1 MDSLATVVEP
11 TDLLDTSFWSTFGL
25 TLGRMGLI
33 IAVGLFVIWLT
44 TRMKAR
50 WVRRVQNL
58 PALDKKR
65 QRVLTVADLMG
76 SIIKYTVWPIV
87 AILVIAELGVNIA
100 PLLAGA
106 GIMGLAVGFGAQT
119 LVKDIISGFFLLF
132 DDTIGVGD
140 LISVG
145 AEKGTVEYV
154 GLRLIKVRK
163 FDGELLMVPAG
174 ELRTFGNH
182 SIGYSRVIV
191 NVGLSYD
198 QDINRSLE
206 ALNSVAQQWAQLE
219 EIANVLVEEAPQVQ
233 GVVDL
238 SERGPT
244 ARVIAQVQPGEQ
256 FHAERLLRLLIKQRF
271 DQLGIEMQVPRSTVY
286 FRQKGDAAFGS
297 DSSASEASMED
308 VPVES

>member
-1 MDSLATVVEP
+1 MDST
-11 TDLLDTSFWSTFGL
+11 FWSMFGL
-25 TLGRMGLI
+25 AVGRIVLI
-33 IAVGLFVIWLT
+33 VALGLFVIWLA
-44 TRMKAR
+44 TRLKAR
-50 WVRRVQNL
+50 WVRRVRDL
-58 PALDKKR
+58 PTLDKKR
-65 QRVLTVADLMG
+65 QRVLTVADLAG

-106 GIMGLAVGFGAQT
+106 GIAGLAIGFGAQT

-163 FDGELLMVPAG
+163 FDGEMLMVPAG

-206 ALNSVAQQWAQLE
+206 ALNSVAQQWAQME
-219 EIANVLVEEAPQVQ
+219 EIADVLVEDEPQVQ
-233 GVVDL
+233 GIVDL
-238 SERGPT
+238 GASGPT
-244 ARVIAQVQPGEQ
+244 ARVIVQVQPGEQ

-286 FRQKGDAAFGS
+286 FRQRDGGGHEP
-297 DSSASEASMED
+297 DSTPEAS
-308 VPVES
+308 